1 MQVERLGIA
10 KDAAQVAALNPVKA
24 KAVEPQQVTNGQS
37 DLVVALANQQRESRS
52 AQTEQRLE
60 TEKASLQRELDKANE
75 QLNVNM
81 SSIRFKMDESTGRSV
96 VTIYDMATEEVIR
109 QLPSEDALS
118 NAQRIS
124 EFLSQ
129 SKMTKSDV
137 SGLLFDEKA

>member
-1 MQVERLGIA
+1 MQVERLGVA
-10 KDAAQVAALNPVKA
+10 RDAAQIAALNPVKV
-24 KAVEPQQVTNGQS
+24 KAVEPQQVTNDQP
-37 DLVVALANQQRESRS
+37 DLAAALANQQRESRS

-75 QLNVNM
+75 QLKVNL

-118 NAQRIS
+118 NAQRIT

-137 SGLLFDEKA
+137 SGFLFDEKV